1 MAFQDPELRTK
12 TLKAVHRL
20 LVVLLWALA
29 LWAVWQVREVAI
41 PLMIAVLIASVTI
54 PPTNRLIG
62 RGMNP
67 AAATAIVWLALIA
80 AAAVLVLLL
89 VPPTVSGLSQLA
101 ASFDSFTVTLQD
113 LGERF
118 GLDAARIA
126 DYTEQAREWAAG
138 HSGNIAG
145 GALTGV
151 IATGEVL
158 VGAVLAFVLAIYFT
172 HGGTRLIGWLAELLP
187 PGARGR
193 LHDGA
198 EVVFDVMGRY
208 VRGVAV
214 VGFVDGFFIG
224 LALWILGVPIAVPLA
239 VLTWVG
245 AFLPLVGAFLAGTLA
260 AVVAFVAKGWVVA
273 LIVVGVTVAVQQIE
287 GHILAPQIYG
297 RALALPGAVIL
308 LAIALGSAVAG
319 IAGAFLAAPIA
330 SVTVA
335 LIRRARHAAD
345 ASAVEA
351 DGPDSTDGSGSTA
364 PTGKITPGEPDAPGE

>member
-1 MAFQDPELRTK
+1 MAVHDPELRTR
-12 TLKAVHRL
+12 TLKAAHRL
-20 LVVLLWALA
+20 LVVALWALA
-29 LWAVWQVREVAI
+29 IWAVWQVKEVAI
-41 PLMIAVLIASVTI
+41 PLVIAVLIASVTI
-54 PPTNRLIG
+54 PPTNRLIR

-67 AAATAIVWLALIA
+67 AAATAIVWLTLIA
-80 AAAVLVLLL
+80 AGTVLVLLL
-89 VPPTVSGLSQLA
+89 VPPTISGFSQLA
-101 ASFDSFTVTLQD
+101 ESFDSFTVTIQD
-113 LGERF
+113 LAGRF
-118 GLDAARIA
+118 GLDEARIA
-126 DYTEQAREWAAG
+126 EYTRQGRDWIAG
-138 HSGNIAG
+138 HSSNIAG

-172 HGGTRLIGWLAELLP
+172 HGGNRLVGWLAELLP
-187 PGARGR
+187 PSVRGG

-208 VRGVAV
+208 VRGVAI

-260 AVVAFVAKGWVVA
+260 AIVAFVAKGWVVA

-335 LIRRARHAAD
+335 LLRRARHRAEAA
-345 ASAVEA
+345 EH
-351 DGPDSTDGSGSTA
+351 
-364 PTGKITPGEPDAPGE
+364 PDAVGESGATAAEA